1 MGKIAF
7 IFPGQGSQKS
17 GMGKDFYEKI
27 ESAGKFFDK
36 LQEGLDFNLKEMCF
50 HENPKLNQTQYTQP
64 CMVSVC
70 LMIEKELEKR
80 GIKPD
85 VTAGLSLGEY
95 AAAAVS
101 GAIGV
106 KEAVQLVRK
115 RGILMN
121 EAAKNVSSGMAAV
134 LGMSIED
141 IKNII
146 NEYKHVWIA
155 NYNCPGQIVITGLE
169 KELEKAQKNLEE
181 KGARRVVRLSV
192 SGAFH
197 SPLMESAQKELFK
210 EIDKISWKQPDIPLI
225 SNVTAA
231 SVESIESL
239 KYLLSQGVCSSVHWQ
254 QSIEWMIKH
263 GVDTFVEIGPGKTLS
278 GFVKKIAASVNIY
291 NVSSIEDLEN
301 VSELLSTRNR

>member
-17 GMGKDFYEKI
+17 GMGKDFYENI
-27 ESAGKFFDK
+27 ESAGEFFDK
-36 LQEGLDFNLKEMCF
+36 LQEGLDFDLNQMSF
-50 HENPKLNQTQYTQP
+50 YENDELNQTQYTQP

-121 EAAKNVSSGMAAV
+121 KAAKNVSSGMAAV

-141 IKNII
+141 IENII
-146 NEYKHVWIA
+146 NRYENVWIA

-169 KELEKAQKNLEE
+169 KELEKAQKELEE

-197 SPLMESAQKELFK
+197 SPLMESAQKELSK
-210 EIDKISWKQPDIPLI
+210 EIDKVSWKQPDITLI

-231 SVESIESL
+231 PIEGIESL
-239 KYLLSQGVCSSVHWQ
+239 KYLLSKGVCSSVHWH
-254 QSIEWMIKH
+254 QSIEWMIRN

-278 GFVKKIAASVNIY
+278 GFVKKIAAGVNIY
-291 NVSSIEDLEN
+291 NVSSIEELDN
-301 VSELLSTRNR
+301 VSELLSAINR